1 MNITAEQMHAAL
13 MEYLELEI
21 ASKATGL
28 TKFASYFAIT
38 SLYNHPEKTVG
49 ALINSPMVKLTNVL
63 NEDGTI
69 RLDDAYAA
77 ARAAMD
83 KCSNITIAGIT
94 FSAPDIDKLYELA
107 KRRI

>member
-1 MNITAEQMHAAL
+1 MNITPEQMHVAL
-13 MEYLELEI
+13 MEYLESEI
-21 ASKATGL
+21 AAKATGL

-38 SLYNHPEKTVG
+38 SLYNHPEKTIG
-49 ALINSPMVKLTNVL
+49 LLTENPMVRLTNVI

-77 ARAAMD
+77 ARKAMD
-83 KCSNITIAGIT
+83 RCSNITVAGIT
-94 FSAPDIDKLYELA
+94 FTASDIDKLYELA